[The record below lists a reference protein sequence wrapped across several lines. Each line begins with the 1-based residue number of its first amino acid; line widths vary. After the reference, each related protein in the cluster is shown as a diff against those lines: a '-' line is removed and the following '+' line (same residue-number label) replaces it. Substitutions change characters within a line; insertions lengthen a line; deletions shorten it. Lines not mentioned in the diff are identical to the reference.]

1 MRFGRRVMVAGVVTA
16 CALGAAAVA
25 GMPFGDAGRTPATL
39 TAGEAPASPGDDGAP
54 TGAPVRADSGPVRA
68 DSGPVR
74 ADSGPGSRPRGG
86 ATPGAA
92 TTLRARPAAEV
103 AAGSPASVSY
113 LRDRYRVDADEAA
126 RRLALQELSAP
137 LAARLATEFPAAY
150 GGMWLDQAAGG
161 VLTVAA
167 TSVEPVRAALAG
179 MPDAARVRVV
189 PVRHPLRQLTEAAT
203 RLATTLDA
211 TAGADVLVD
220 ERANEV
226 VVLTGDRI
234 ATDDPRLAGALR
246 AAGVPARAQARIAG
260 TVVQKACD
268 PRDCAQAPMR
278 GGIRLDVP
286 RDDDTVGGC
295 TTGFNVVAGLRD
307 PYVLTA
313 GHCVVGGRH
322 QLVDRTWHRFL
333 GPKVPVTVE
342 SSRPGL
348 AENAY
353 PYDYAIMPYQAG
365 ALGLWA
371 YPAGATQVPSLVNYW
386 CVPDSTGCA
395 TRGSRDVAVTGHVP
409 WSAIQPGWVVC
420 ATGAAY
426 TPKDGEQHVDSGAGA
441 GYVPGTRCGEIIGK
455 SSGGIDVRICA
466 RPGDSGG
473 PLFTEADGKAL
484 GILSHGD
491 PGQGPCT
498 NPNERNSYAPVS
510 TILDRANAR
519 TYGGLRLRLATSG
532 PVPPLTRPVI
542 R

>member
-1 MRFGRRVMVAGVVTA
+1 MRLRRRVVAAGVVVA
-16 CALGAAAVA
+16 CAAGAAAVA
-25 GMPFGDAGRTPATL
+25 GMPFGDTDRAPATP
-39 TAGEAPASPGDDGAP
+39 TAAGTPVPLGDGAAPAAAP
-54 TGAPVRADSGPVRA
+54 AGADSGLGGR
-68 DSGPVR
+68 
-74 ADSGPGSRPRGG
+74 PGGG

-92 TTLRARPAAEV
+92 VTLRARPAAEV
-103 AAGSPASVSY
+103 AGDSPASVSY
-113 LRDRYRVDADEAA
+113 LRDRYRVDTDEAV

-137 LAARLATEFPAAY
+137 LAASLAAEFPAAY

-167 TSVEPVRAALAG
+167 TGVEPVRATVANL
-179 MPDAARVRVV
+179 PDAAHIRVV
-189 PVRHPLRQLTEAAT
+189 PVRHPLRQLTEAAA

-211 TAGADVLVD
+211 TAGADVVVD

-234 ATDDPRLAGALR
+234 RADDPRLADALR
-246 AAGVPARAQARIAG
+246 AAGVPARARARIAG

-286 RDDDTVGGC
+286 RDDGTVGGC
-295 TTGFNVVAGLRD
+295 TTGFNVLVGLRD

-322 QLVDRTWHRFL
+322 QLVDRTWHQFL

-342 SSRPGL
+342 ASRRGL

-365 ALGLWA
+365 AIGRWA
-371 YPAGATQVPSLVNYW
+371 YPVGATQVPSLVNYW
-386 CVPDSTGCA
+386 CVPDNPRCA
-395 TRGSRDVAVTGHVP
+395 TRGSGDVAVTGHVP

-426 TPKDGEQHVDSGAGA
+426 TPKAGEQYVDSGAGA
-441 GYVPGTRCGEIIGK
+441 GYLPGTRCGEIIGK
-455 SSGGIDVRICA
+455 TSGGIDVRICA

-491 PGQGPCT
+491 PGQGACT

-519 TYGGLRLRLATSG
+519 TYGGLRIRLATKGPLSG
-532 PVPPLTRPVI
+532 PALR
-542 R
+542 